1 MNESPKDTETNL
13 INTVAEATGDIPLL
27 NRPASGRTS
36 LTGYRK
42 PELAAEAIDYVT
54 NLDSIPDYDPEKLNE
69 GWDGQGT
76 IPSEKLRRGFLELL
90 MTEYLENVYPEWLG
104 DATDDANACLDM
116 INAVN
121 SVKEY
126 GWEVVIE
133 FVKSDEAPP
142 SFMVP
147 DAVARLLPFK
157 KDEDED

>member
-1 MNESPKDTETNL
+1 MNNPKEQETNL
-13 INTVAEATGDIPLL
+13 LNAYAADQGNLPLL
-27 NRPASGRTS
+27 NQPSTGRTS

-42 PELAAEAIDYVT
+42 PELATEAIDYVKS
-54 NLDSIPDYDPEKLNE
+54 LKSIPDDDPEKLNE

-90 MTEYLENVYPEWLG
+90 IEEYLENVYPEWLG

-126 GWEVVIE
+126 GWGNVIE
-133 FVKSDEAPP
+133 YVKSDDAPP

-147 DAVARLLPFK
+147 DAVSSLLPFK
-157 KDEDED
+157 KDED